1 MFGVYDRVYL
11 KSIANWFLF
20 NMYITVLGV
29 TRDSPRSDISKSYR
43 KLAGKWHPD
52 RFRTPEE
59 KESAEKKFLQIA
71 AA

>member
-1 MFGVYDRVYL
+1 MV
-11 KSIANWFLF
+11 I
-20 NMYITVLGV
+20 VLGM
-29 TRDSPRSDISKSYR
+29 TRDSQKSEISKAYR

-52 RFRTPEE
+52 RFRSQEE